1 MVGEIRDFETAEIAV
16 QSALTGHLVLST
28 LHTNDAPSSLVRLA
42 DMGVDPFLISSSVE
56 GVIAQRLVRLICPR
70 CKEPYSASAE
80 EIAELKLSADKE
92 VILQRGKGCS
102 FCKGSGYKGRLGIF
116 EILIVDRDLKEMIL
130 RKASQKEIED
140 YAYRQQGMK
149 SLREDGV
156 AKVLAGITTLEELN
170 RVTPKEAKFV

>member
-1 MVGEIRDFETAEIAV
+1 M
-16 QSALTGHLVLST
+16 TGHLVLST

-42 DMGVDPFLISSSVE
+42 DMGVDPFLISSTVE
-56 GVIAQRLVRLICPR
+56 GVIAQRLVRVICPR

-80 EIAELKLSADKE
+80 EMEGLKLSNE
-92 VILQRGKGCS
+92 EEIILHRGKGCS
-102 FCKGSGYKGRLGIF
+102 FCKGSGYMGRLGIF
-116 EILIVDRDLKEMIL
+116 EILIMDRDMKEMIH
-130 RKASQKEIED
+130 RRANHKEIED
-140 YAYRQQGMK
+140 YAHLQQGMK